1 MWTFNI
7 SLLEVALRTVI
18 VYAVVLAGIRLT
30 GKREVG
36 QMASFELVLI
46 LLLANAVQNA
56 MTGPDTSLTGGVVG
70 ACTLLITNAIVT
82 RVSSRSRKLRTA
94 LEGTP
99 TVLIHKGIVVKK
111 NMEKEHIA
119 NEELEQALREHGV
132 STFADVGIAVLEV
145 DGSIS
150 VLKKD
155 ELPSAVRSHHHIRF
169 LIKNKQ

>member
-7 SLLEVALRTVI
+7 SLLEVAFRTVI
-18 VYAVVLAGIRLT
+18 VYTVVLVGIRLT

-36 QMASFELVLI
+36 QMALFELVLI
-46 LLLANAVQNA
+46 LLLANAVHNA

-82 RVSSRSRKLRTA
+82 RVSSRSRRLRTA

-99 TVLIHKGIVVKK
+99 TVLILKGAVIKK
-111 NMEKEHIA
+111 NMEKEHLVI
-119 NEELEQALREHGV
+119 EELEQALREHGI
-132 STFADVGIAVLEV
+132 STLADVGIAVLEV

-150 VLKKD
+150 VLRKD
-155 ELPSAVRSHHHIRF
+155 ELPSVVRQHHRIRF
-169 LIKNKQ
+169 VVKNKN